1 MAQHLSPW
9 IATAPPSGLPPSE
22 LPRDADVAVLGAG
35 VVGLTTAVLL
45 QWAGHRVVV
54 VEAGRVGR
62 GVTGHSTVKATVAQG
77 SVLTRISQRLGDDA
91 ARVYAQANAAG
102 LRRIRSLADELDVE
116 CDLATGPHVVYA
128 RGPESVD
135 AVRTEARIA
144 AACGLAVE
152 ETDAAPLPFEVAA
165 AASFPDQVSLHPV
178 RYLLGLAR
186 AVVDAGGAVV
196 EGVRATGARDDD
208 PCVVSTTAGELR
220 AGHVV
225 VATHVP
231 FLDRGLHFTK
241 LAHHRAYGVASVLP
255 DGVDVGMTI
264 SVDEPT
270 RSTRTVEVDGE
281 RLAVVVGEGH
291 HVGEDGDTSRRWR
304 ALADWAAQHLGT
316 GPVRYTWSTQ
326 DASTPDG
333 LPYVGRLTPGTDRLL
348 LATGFAGWGM
358 TNGTAAAEVLADQVE
373 GRVNPWADALDARRF
388 NLSRTAGPLAAQN
401 ARVAAHAVGDRLRH
415 LAAGRPEDL
424 APGQA
429 AVLRVGARH
438 LACYRDD
445 DGGLHVVAA
454 RCTHLGCLVAWN
466 DGERSWDCPCHAS
479 RFDHTG
485 AVLQGPA
492 VRPLPPASRYA

>member
-9 IATAPPSGLPPSE
+9 IATAPPSSLPPGE

-45 QWAGHRVVV
+45 QRAGHRVVV

-77 SVLTRISQRLGDDA
+77 TVLTRITERLGDDA
-91 ARVYAQANAAG
+91 ARVYAQVNAAG
-102 LRRIRSLADELDVE
+102 LRRIRSLVDELGVE
-116 CDLATGPHVVYA
+116 CDLVPAPHVLYA
-128 RGPESVD
+128 RGAESVD
-135 AVRTEARIA
+135 AVRTETRIA

-152 ETDAAPLPFEVAA
+152 ETGAVPLPFEVPA
-165 AASFPDQVSLHPV
+165 AASFPDQLSLHPV

-186 AVVDAGGAVV
+186 ALVAAGGTLV
-196 EGVRATGARDDD
+196 EGVRATGVRDDD
-208 PCVVSTTAGELR
+208 PCVVSTRVGELR

-231 FLDRGLHFTK
+231 FLDRGLHFAK
-241 LAHHRAYGVASVLP
+241 LTHHRAYGVAAVLP
-255 DGVDVGMTI
+255 DGVDVGMTLT
-264 SVDEPT
+264 VDQPT
-270 RSTRTVEVDGE
+270 RSTRAVDLDGE
-281 RLAVVVGEGH
+281 RLVIVVGEGH
-291 HVGEDGDTSRRWR
+291 PVGEDGDTSRRWR
-304 ALADWAAQHLGT
+304 ALADWAAQHLGA

-358 TNGTAAAEVLADQVE
+358 TNGTAAAEVLADHVA
-373 GRVNPWADALDARRF
+373 GRDNPWADTLDARRF
-388 NLSRTAGPLAAQN
+388 NLPRTAGTLAAQN
-401 ARVAAHAVGDRLRH
+401 ARVAVHAVGDRLRH
-415 LAAGRPEDL
+415 LTAGRPENL
-424 APGQA
+424 PPGRA

-445 DGGLHVVAA
+445 AGALHAVSA

-466 DGERSWDCPCHAS
+466 EGERSWDCPCHGS

-492 VRPLPPASRYA
+492 VSPLPPASPEA